1 MRIIA
6 GQRRGLVLSDFEA
19 PFIRPTKDQVRESIF
34 NMVAHVMDLSSA
46 RVCDLC
52 AGSGGLGLEALSR
65 GAISATFVEHH
76 PEAVL
81 LIMSNLKKARFEAS
95 AEVVEE
101 DVQTFLGRPCTRPF
115 DLILADPPYGQK
127 LGEFV
132 VEKVWANGYLRPL
145 GVLVV
150 ETEPGELLAVTERHA
165 ALRVHRRRKWGRTL
179 VTVIQRME

>member
-34 NMVAHVMDLSSA
+34 NMVAHVMDLSSS
-46 RVCDLC
+46 RVCDLY

-65 GAISATFVEHH
+65 GAVFATFVEHH
-76 PEAVL
+76 PEAVA
-81 LIMSNLKKARFEAS
+81 LIETNLKKARFEEV
-95 AEVVEE
+95 AEIVEE
-101 DVQTFLGRPCTRPF
+101 DVRTFLERPCAEPF
-115 DLILADPPYGQK
+115 DLILADPPYGQE

-132 VEKVWANGYLRPL
+132 IEKVWANGYLKPL

-150 ETEPGELLAVTERHA
+150 ETEPEEPLAVVEEQA
-165 ALRVHRRRKWGRTL
+165 SLRVHRRRKWGRTL